1 MGLGKHAKGYVVCD
15 LCVCLQVR
23 KLDWCVWMCSFL
35 STMFLGV
42 EIGLAISIGLALM
55 IVIYESAFP
64 HTALLGRVGRTT
76 IYRNV
81 KQFPDSQVGSNTMLE
96 RTVTRVVVPVVITSA
111 DWGQFALTQI
121 VAHRLGRGWIG
132 CEGKAAATSDMSM
145 SEGAE
150 AGFAGCRRSARS
162 ATFQV
167 TCAAGCASLS
177 CRDTQSS
184 CICALLPCR

>member
-1 MGLGKHAKGYVVCD
+1 VP
-15 LCVCLQVR
+15 CVHLPIQVR

-81 KQFPDSQVGSNTMLE
+81 KQFPDSQVGAETMMMHLWWGLLPAF
-96 RTVTRVVVPVVITSA
+96 RSFVLARLWRPGSA
-111 DWGQFALTQI
+111 GAGL
-121 VAHRLGRGWIG
+121 
-132 CEGKAAATSDMSM
+132 CEGTQPLHHLACSSVRGDVDSVGDPYTGVCVECGTPPSCRWLR
-145 SEGAE
+145 SEHQLRQLEVQTYTA
-150 AGFAGCRRSARS
+150 
-162 ATFQV
+162 
-167 TCAAGCASLS
+167 LS
-177 CRDTQSS
+177 C
-184 CICALLPCR
+184 CARLRCR